1 MPYKLT
7 QKQIETVC
15 DKAARRL
22 ADHCKTHEIHYVIT
36 GSSGGL
42 DSAVTLALA
51 ERAAK
56 LAAADGFALTSVG
69 LIMPCHSKP
78 DAEILGREAIRKFGA
93 KEIRLDLSETLDFA
107 MPNLV
112 AGVDAQIKKILE
124 EIGGAKPLNEWDWS
138 QKIAQGNIRSRLRM
152 IFGTYHAARMMT
164 RAIVLSTD
172 NLSEYWMAFWTMN
185 GDVGDFGMIQHM
197 MKGLELYDI
206 ARYLG
211 VPDGILAAKP
221 DDGLGIS
228 GGDEDQ
234 LGAMYPV
241 LDRTMV
247 HLIQNGF
254 DPDGHISQLDS
265 LPECPHAPAE
275 TVAKLAR
282 RCVLGSFKR
291 RGAITLS
298 RAELGLPALTEI
310 KL

>member
-1 MPYKLT
+1 MTYKLT
-7 QKQIETVC
+7 QLQIENTVFRAA
-15 DKAARRL
+15 KAL
-22 ADHCKTHEIHYVIT
+22 KDYCVLNDVHYVVT

-51 ERAAK
+51 ERASV
-56 LAAADGFALTSVG
+56 LAATENFSLTSVG

-78 DAEILGREAIRKFGA
+78 DAEILGREAIQKFGA
-93 KEIRLDLSETLDFA
+93 KEIRIDLSGVFDFA

-112 AGVDAQIKKILE
+112 SGVDAQIKKVLE
-124 EIGGAKPLNEWDWS
+124 ETGGAKPLSEWGWS
-138 QKIAQGNIRSRLRM
+138 EKIAQGNIRSRLRM
-152 IFGTYHAARMMT
+152 IFGTYHVARMMT

-172 NLSEYWMAFWTMN
+172 NLSEYWMAFWTIN

-211 VPDGILAAKP
+211 VPEGILAAKP

-234 LGAMYPV
+234 LGAVYPV

-254 DPDGHISQLDS
+254 NPDGHLAQLDS

-275 TVAKLAR
+275 TVVKLAR
-282 RCVLGSFKR
+282 RCVLGAHKR
-291 RGAITLS
+291 RGTTTLS
-298 RAELGLPALTEI
+298 RAELGLPALAEI
-310 KL
+310 KF

>member
-1 MPYKLT
+1 MTYKLT
-7 QKQIETVC
+7 QFQIENTVFRAA
-15 DKAARRL
+15 KAL
-22 ADHCKTHEIHYVIT
+22 KDYCVQNDVHYVIT

-51 ERAAK
+51 ERAVK
-56 LAAADGFALTSVG
+56 LAATDGFKLTSVG

-78 DAEILGREAIRKFGA
+78 DAEILGREAIQKFGA
-93 KEIRLDLSETLDFA
+93 KEIRIDLSDVFDFA

-112 AGVDAQIKKILE
+112 AGVDVQIKKILE
-124 EIGGAKPLNEWDWS
+124 ETGGTKPLSEWDWS
-138 QKIAQGNIRSRLRM
+138 QKIAQGNIRSRFRM
-152 IFGTYHAARMMT
+152 VFGTYHVARMMT

-172 NLSEYWMAFWTMN
+172 NLSEYWMAFLTIN

-206 ARYLG
+206 ARYLR

-254 DPDGHISQLDS
+254 NPDGHISELDA
-265 LPECPHAPAE
+265 LPACPHAPSE

-282 RCVLGSFKR
+282 RCVLGAHKR
-291 RGAITLS
+291 RGAIALS
-298 RAELGLPALTEI
+298 RAELGLPPLKEI

>member
-1 MPYKLT
+1 MAYKLT
-7 QKQIETVC
+7 QLQIETTVF
-15 DKAARRL
+15 KAAKALSDYCVLHNIR
-22 ADHCKTHEIHYVIT
+22 YVVT

-51 ERAAK
+51 ERARK
-56 LAAADGFALTSVG
+56 LAATENFELTPVG

-78 DAEILGREAIRKFGA
+78 DAEVLGREAIQKFGA
-93 KEIRLDLSETLDFA
+93 KEIRLDLSDVFDFA
-107 MPNLV
+107 MNSLV
-112 AGVDAQIKKILE
+112 SETDAQVRRLLE
-124 EIGGAKPLNEWDWS
+124 ETRGPVLAEWDWS
-138 QKIAQGNIRSRLRM
+138 SKIAQGNIRSRLRM
-152 IFGTYHAARMMT
+152 IFGTYHIARMLKGM
-164 RAIVLSTD
+164 VLSTD
-172 NLSEYWMAFWTMN
+172 NLSEYWMAFWTLN
-185 GDVGDFGMIQHM
+185 GDVGDFGMIQHI

-211 VPDGILAAKP
+211 VPNGILAAKP

-254 DPDGHISQLDS
+254 NPDGHISQLNA

-282 RCVLGSFKR
+282 RCVLGSHKR
-291 RGAITLS
+291 KGAITLS
-298 RAELGLPALTEI
+298 RGELGLPELTEI
-310 KL
+310 EL